1 MTPLAIAFMPLTDS
15 APLIAASERGFA
27 EAEGIAL
34 RLVRDTSWAAVR
46 DRLVYGQV
54 QCAHLLAPLAVAV
67 TLGLSQAPCAI
78 AAPFKL
84 NDNGNALTLS
94 SELAAALD
102 PDPRNRVADPI
113 ATAHDFAAAIGLHR
127 RKPIIGIVHR
137 FSSHALMLR
146 YWLGYAGID
155 PDRDVTL
162 RVLPPSLMTQALRL
176 GEIDGFIAGE
186 PWGSLSVAEGVGE
199 IVATGVNIW
208 QRGVEK
214 VLATRADW
222 AEANGDQLDRLLRA
236 LDRAAAWCDDPA
248 NHPELAA
255 LLARPDHL
263 DQPADLILQA
273 LNGRIPLKRG
283 GEPVSEP
290 DFLVFHRGA
299 ANFPW
304 RSQALWIY
312 SQLVRWRMIEPSP
325 EAERA
330 AAGVFRSDL
339 YRRALAGRGVAMPG
353 ASMKVEGALVQPTPA
368 ASHEGSLTL
377 APDRFFD
384 GLMFDPDDLEG
395 YLQMLRRS
403 GNFALAKAR

>member
-1 MTPLAIAFMPLTDS
+1 MTPLSIAFLPLTDS
-15 APLIAASERGFA
+15 APLIVARERGFA

-34 RLVRDTSWAAVR
+34 TLVRDTSWATVR

-54 QCAHLLAPLAVAV
+54 QCAHMLAPLAVAV

-94 SELAAALD
+94 AELAAALD
-102 PDPRNRVADPI
+102 PDPRNRVRDPV

-127 RKPIIGIVHR
+127 RKPVIGIVHR
-137 FSSHALMLR
+137 YSSHALMLR
-146 YWLGYAGID
+146 YWLAYAGVN

-162 RVLPPSLMTQALRL
+162 RVLPPSLMVQALRL

-186 PWGSLSVAEGVGE
+186 PWGSVAVAEGVGE
-199 IVATGVNIW
+199 IAAAGVNIW

-222 AEANGDQLDRLLRA
+222 AEANGETLDRLLRT

-248 NHPELAA
+248 NRGELAA
-255 LLARPDHL
+255 LLARPDHVG
-263 DQPADLILQA
+263 QPAELIAQA
-273 LNGRIPLKRG
+273 LAGQMPLMQG
-283 GEPVSEP
+283 GDVIDLP
-290 DFLVFHRGA
+290 DFLVFHLGA

-312 SQLVRWRMIEPSP
+312 SQFVRWKLVEPSAD
-325 EAERA
+325 AEA
-330 AAGVFRSDL
+330 AAAAVFRSDL
-339 YRRALAGRGVAMPG
+339 YRRALAGSGVALPG
-353 ASMKVEGALVQPTPA
+353 ASMKVEGALANPLAA
-368 ASHEGSLTL
+368 ASHQGHLMLS
-377 APDRFFD
+377 PDRFFD
-384 GLMFDPDDLEG
+384 GKSFDPQDIPG
-395 YLQMLRRS
+395 YLR
-403 GNFALAKAR
+403 ALTQS